1 MEIRSVS
8 NALDRHGDSWR
19 RWVLENIERGCTTQ
33 DILRSMLAAGVWQ
46 EEEALSALNE
56 GLGLLG
62 RTLVNSS
69 ALPRIPADRLFSV
82 GAQVIEVLSRFKSPH
97 VAVLG
102 GVLSINECDAL
113 LDMALHKGLRLSSVV
128 DKESGQSVSHHE
140 RTSTGVFFTRSETP
154 LIQRIEER
162 LAEMTCW
169 PPTHGEGLQVLRYE
183 IGQQYKPHHDWF
195 DTAHPGTVHHLARGG
210 QRVATTV
217 MVLRAADRG
226 GATTFPAAGFEV
238 SPPPGGAV
246 FFRNLTAAFLPDP
259 LTLHAGAPVE
269 QGEKVVMTY
278 WQRER
283 EFA

>member
-1 MEIRSVS
+1 V
-8 NALDRHGDSWR
+8 ADDLDRHGESWR
-19 RWVLENIERGCTTQ
+19 NWILENVERGCEPR
-33 DILRSMLAAGVWQ
+33 DMLQQMLLTGVWR
-46 EEEALSALNE
+46 EAEALGALNQ
-56 GLGLLG
+56 GLQSRGKGKLSFG
-62 RTLVNSS
+62 R
-69 ALPRIPADRLFSV
+69 LPGIPEDRLFSV
-82 GAQVIEVLSRFKSPH
+82 GSQSIGVLSRVKAPH
-97 VAVLG
+97 VVVLD
-102 GVLSINECDAL
+102 GVLSSVECDAL
-113 LDMALHKGLRLSSVV
+113 LDFALSKGLRLSSVV
-128 DKESGQSVSHHE
+128 DKESGQAVAHHE
-140 RTSTGVFFTRSETP
+140 RTSTGVFFARAETP

-169 PPTHGEGLQVLRYE
+169 PLTHAEGLQVLRYE

-195 DTAHPGTVHHLARGG
+195 DTTHHGAAHHLARGG

-217 MVLRAADRG
+217 MVLRAANRG

-238 SPPPGGAV
+238 SPPCGGAV
-246 FFRNLTAAFLPDP
+246 FFRNLTAAFIPDP

>member
-1 MEIRSVS
+1 VS
-8 NALDRHGDSWR
+8 SALDRHGDAWR
-19 RWVLENIERGCTTQ
+19 RWVLENIERGCAAQ
-33 DILRSMLAAGVWQ
+33 DMMDSMLTAGVWQ
-46 EEEALSALNE
+46 EEEALLALNE
-56 GLGLLG
+56 GLQLLG
-62 RTLVNSS
+62 RATVSPVG
-69 ALPRIPADRLFSV
+69 LPRIPEDRLFSV
-82 GAQVIEVLSRFKSPH
+82 HSQTIEVLGRFKSPH

-102 GVLSINECDAL
+102 GVLSKNECDDL
-113 LDMALHKGLRLSSVV
+113 LDFALSKGLRLSSVV
-128 DKESGQSVSHHE
+128 DKESGRSVAHHE
-140 RTSTGVFFTRSETP
+140 RTSTGVFFARSETP
-154 LIQRIEER
+154 LLQRIEER
-162 LAEMTCW
+162 LARMTCW
-169 PPTHGEGLQVLRYE
+169 PPSHAEGLQVLRYE
-183 IGQQYKPHHDWF
+183 IGQQYKAHHDWF
-195 DTAHPGTVHHLARGG
+195 DTTHQGAAHHLERGG

-246 FFRNLTAAFLPDP
+246 FFRNLTAALAPDP